1 VKLLAVWLHVL
12 GVVVWLGGLVGQAL
26 LLPSSARAGQTVW
39 VAEAARRAR
48 PVAWTALAA
57 VVLTGLY
64 NVTHLGPMEEVLAS
78 GIALMLAGKF
88 VLVLVVIAL
97 SAHRDFAE
105 VPRLRRALAA
115 GGDPAAAL
123 GAIVRLDRVV
133 IGLGVVIVYL
143 GVAVA
148 RP

>member
-1 VKLLAVWLHVL
+1 VAWIALAV
-12 GVVVWLGGLVGQAL
+12 
-26 LLPSSARAGQTVW
+26 
-39 VAEAARRAR
+39 
-48 PVAWTALAA
+48 

-64 NVTHLGPMEEVLAS
+64 NVTHLGPLEQVMAS
-78 GIALMLAGKF
+78 GTALTLAGKF

-97 SAHRDFAE
+97 SGHRDFAE

-115 GGDPAAAL
+115 GGDPAPAL
-123 GAIVRLDRVV
+123 RAIIRLDRLV

-143 GVAVA
+143 GVAVS

>member
-1 VKLLAVWLHVL
+1 VRLLALWLHVL
-12 GVVVWLGGLVGQAL
+12 GVVVWLGGLVGQAH
-26 LLPSSARAGQTVW
+26 LLPPSARAGQTAW

-48 PVAWTALAA
+48 PVAWTALAV

-64 NVTHLGPMEEVLAS
+64 NVTQLGPLEHVMAS
-78 GIALMLAGKF
+78 GAALTLAGKF

-97 SAHRDFAE
+97 SGHRDFAQ

-115 GGDPAAAL
+115 GGDPAPAL
-123 GAIVRLDRVV
+123 RAIVRLDRLV

-143 GVAVA
+143 GVAVS